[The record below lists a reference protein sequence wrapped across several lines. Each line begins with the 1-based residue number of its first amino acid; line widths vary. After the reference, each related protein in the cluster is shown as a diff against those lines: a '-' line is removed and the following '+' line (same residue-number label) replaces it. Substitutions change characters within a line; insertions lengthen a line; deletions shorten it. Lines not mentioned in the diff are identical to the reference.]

1 MQQYDIDLHIH
12 SLHSIGVSKVMTIP
26 KIAEGA
32 KAKGLHVIGTGD
44 ATQPQWFSH
53 LKQNLIQKGDVLE
66 YDSVSFILSVEVEDT
81 ESIHHLVLLP
91 DFEAIDELRSNL
103 NSASPNLDDRWGGRP
118 RVNLTGSELA
128 GIVRDIGGMIGPAHA
143 FTPYRSIFREN
154 KHTTLATCYGD
165 ETPHIHFLELGLSAD
180 STIADCIPELHRL
193 TYITSSDAHSPSPS
207 KLGREFVRFE
217 MENPSFE
224 ELERAIKREG
234 GRKPLLNVGLD
245 PRLGK
250 YYLSYCSKCRRTLIV
265 ETGNASPSY
274 DDLNIYMYC
283 VDQHEAKQLIVDI
296 NKRKVRCPV
305 DGKLLRLGVRDR
317 AAAIGIGFSKSPK
330 HRPPYL
336 RIAPLLDIIT
346 TALGVK
352 SEASKSAMR
361 LYDTLREKLGSE
373 TFILIGAK
381 IEEIRIINNRLALMI
396 SAYRDGSA
404 RYESGGGGRYGKLL
418 PPWGCETP

>member
-1 MQQYDIDLHIH
+1 MPQYDADLHIH

-32 KAKGLHVIGTGD
+32 IAKGLHIIGTGD
-44 ATQPQWFSH
+44 ATQPQWLSH
-53 LKQNLIQKGDVLE
+53 LKQNLTQKGDTLE
-66 YDSVSFILSVEVEDT
+66 YETVSFILTVEIEDT

-91 DFEAIDELRSNL
+91 DFEAVEELRNHLSPY
-103 NSASPNLDDRWGGRP
+103 SPNLNDEWGGRP
-118 RVNLTGSELA
+118 RVNLTGAEIA
-128 GIVRDIGGMIGPAHA
+128 GIVRDVRGMLGPAHA

-154 KHTTLATCYGD
+154 KHTTLATCYGE

-217 MENPSFE
+217 MEAPTFE
-224 ELERAIKREG
+224 EVEQAIKREH
-234 GRKPLLNVGLD
+234 GRKALLNVGLN

-250 YYLSYCSKCRRTLIV
+250 YYLSYCSKCRRTLII
-265 ETGNASPSY
+265 ETGDDSPSF

-283 VDQHEAKQLIVDI
+283 VNQNEAKQILVDI
-296 NKRKVRCPV
+296 HKRKVKCPV
-305 DGKLLRLGVRDR
+305 DGRFLRLGVRDR
-317 AAAIGIGFSKSPK
+317 AAAIGVGVSKSPK

-336 RIAPLLDIIT
+336 RIAPLLDIIM
-346 TALGVK
+346 TALEVK
-352 SEASKSAMR
+352 SEGSKSAIR
-361 LYDTLREKLGSE
+361 LYDTVRERLGSE
-373 TFILIGAK
+373 TFILTRAK
-381 IEEIRIINNRLALMI
+381 IEEIQNINKRLALMI
-396 SAYRDGSA
+396 RSYRDGSA

-418 PPWGCETP
+418 PPWECETL